1 MAKVILSDTLT
12 ANGQKRVKIFTDTDT
27 DIFYMEDDNGVVT
40 PISGPTIGLTDDL
53 LIDGVTFSFVNGLL
67 ISTSGVSE

>member
-27 DIFYMEDDNGVVT
+27 DKFYMQDDNGDVT
-40 PISGPTIGLTDDL
+40 EISGPTVGLTDDVV
-53 LIDGVTFSFVNGLL
+53 IDGATFSFVNGLL
-67 ISTSGVSE
+67 ISITE

>member
-40 PISGPTIGLTDDL
+40 PISGPTVGFTDDVV
-53 LIDGVTFSFVNGLL
+53 IGGATFSFANGLL
-67 ISTSGVSE
+67 ISIT